1 LSRVNN
7 WDHGRQAAGLCF
19 KQSWTSAQLTT
30 DGFLIRCSHE
40 CPGLAAVKGCEMAA
54 KNQIGLG
61 LEVESIDAV
70 ERALVQAALLRLPVV
85 LKIVGVGQRTWLR
98 LVSEGAAPAPVRVS
112 DMENG
117 AVAWRLPDIQR
128 WSAARPS
135 ARAARTGAAA

>member
-1 LSRVNN
+1 
-7 WDHGRQAAGLCF
+7 
-19 KQSWTSAQLTT
+19 
-30 DGFLIRCSHE
+30 
-40 CPGLAAVKGCEMAA
+40 MAA